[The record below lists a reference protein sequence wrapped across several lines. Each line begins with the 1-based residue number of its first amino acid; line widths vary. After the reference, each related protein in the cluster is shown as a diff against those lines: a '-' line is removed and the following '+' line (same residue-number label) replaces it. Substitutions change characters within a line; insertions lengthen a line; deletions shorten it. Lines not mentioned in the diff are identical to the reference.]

1 MSLRGVKASPRS
13 SHTSGEKL
21 QQYQSVFCALS
32 IPLPCL
38 SSVLVG
44 AVFQDLEEIMPL
56 LARVS
61 HWLSAPARITV
72 RPPPR
77 FPRKSRKGWKEGI
90 SCRRNRIRRV
100 DGSSIIPPSG
110 GINGRPTGTLLGRNI
125 FFHWMESGTL
135 FSCTSAVTLGDA
147 MIPCRRRAACN
158 YLLGRSTRD
167 DAGSPD

>member
-1 MSLRGVKASPRS
+1 MGRNYNNTNP
-13 SHTSGEKL
+13 
-21 QQYQSVFCALS
+21 FFALS
-32 IPLPCL
+32 LYLCPACRRCWL
-38 SSVLVG
+38 VLCSRIWRRSCRCSQG
-44 AVFQDLEEIMPL
+44 FPT
-56 LARVS
+56 
-61 HWLSAPARITV
+61 WLSAPARITV